1 MSVKTIMKRLE
12 KTQHESKSDKETKT
26 KRRKTKGC
34 PIVISSLLHYH
45 PWVYTHCQ
53 SIVRSLLSVYFYIKV
68 SACFTFRQ
76 NTCKNLT
83 EYVQS
88 VWAAGCQSYVISKS
102 KNFSWTFFPCL
113 LGLHKTW
120 PLVWVHSSYHRCAL
134 CLSFYPHSPMGNSTG
149 LAVHTLTAWCAGAEW
164 LNSRSMLPLHSE
176 VWQFPRVLPWIKY
189 RILLLMETTT

>member
-1 MSVKTIMKRLE
+1 MLIWVLRLLWKDLRRSSMKARV
-12 KTQHESKSDKETKT
+12 TDKEKEN
-26 KRRKTKGC
+26 KGLSHC
-34 PIVISSLLHYH
+34 HYSLLHYH

-53 SIVRSLLSVYFYIKV
+53 SIVGSLLSVYFYIKV
-68 SACFTFRQ
+68 STCFTFRQ
-76 NTCKNLT
+76 NTCRNLT

-134 CLSFYPHSPMGNSTG
+134 CLSFYPHSQMGNSTG